1 MTYPSK
7 ELVKNIS
14 PVPRT
19 LSQANRDA
27 EYACAVISFKT
38 DAKLFAGF
46 LIEALI
52 GFMVTLAII
61 SPFAVGFW
69 LWVNR

>member
-1 MTYPSK
+1 MNYPSK

-27 EYACAVISFKT
+27 KYACAVISFNT
-38 DAKLFAGF
+38 DTKLAWAFFVDAV
-46 LIEALI
+46 I
-52 GFMVTLAII
+52 GFVVTACVI
-61 SPFAVGFW
+61 SPFAIGFW
-69 LWVNR
+69 LWINK

>member
-27 EYACAVISFKT
+27 EYCS
-38 DAKLFAGF
+38 
-46 LIEALI
+46 
-52 GFMVTLAII
+52 AII
-61 SPFAVGFW
+61 YPKESEYSVFWGLLGALVAVAVFGYCFW
-69 LWVNR
+69 LTINRF